1 MPLKLSIINSA
12 GPGFEF
18 EEKIG
23 KRQNPASIKTNPG
36 SSHNE
41 VNKNPFAAT

>member
-12 GPGFEF
+12 GPGLNLKK
-18 EEKIG
+18 KIG